1 MSIYRVK
8 TVESFQ
14 DPKQIEHNQLSLL
27 FMPNIVVKKW
37 LWAIFHLNSNNSEE
51 EANCWI
57 QVTSIVEETRN
68 NVWFYS
74 KIRSNTKIYKSLQ
87 MAHSNQ
93 ILVNHFWC
101 AIKIQHYINYI
112 KSQFILNELSIAYQ
126 KLIWL
131 SFLGLSIFF
140 HYGKRNCLTW
150 NRVSYNYKSYCLKNV
165 QTHLVWI

>member
-14 DPKQIEHNQLSLL
+14 DPEQIEQNQLSLL
-27 FMPNIVVKKW
+27 FMPNTVVKKW

-51 EANCWI
+51 EANSWI

-68 NVWFYS
+68 NFWFYS
-74 KIRSNTKIYKSLQ
+74 KIRSNTKIYKSFQ

-101 AIKIQHYINYI
+101 AIKYSTMLIILKVNSFWMYYQLRI
-112 KSQFILNELSIAYQ
+112 KSWYAYHFWVYRFFFIMAKETAWHEIE
-126 KLIWL
+126 
-131 SFLGLSIFF
+131 
-140 HYGKRNCLTW
+140 
-150 NRVSYNYKSYCLKNV
+150 
-165 QTHLVWI
+165 

>member
-14 DPKQIEHNQLSLL
+14 VPEQIEHNQLSLL

-37 LWAIFHLNSNNSEE
+37 LWAIFHLNSNNLEE
-51 EANCWI
+51 EADSWI

-68 NVWFYS
+68 NFWFYS
-74 KIRSNTKIYKSLQ
+74 KIRSNTKIYKSFQ

-101 AIKIQHYINYI
+101 AIKYSTMLIILKVNSFWMYYQLRI
-112 KSQFILNELSIAYQ
+112 KSWYDYHFWVCRSFFIMAKETAWHEIE
-126 KLIWL
+126 
-131 SFLGLSIFF
+131 
-140 HYGKRNCLTW
+140 
-150 NRVSYNYKSYCLKNV
+150 
-165 QTHLVWI
+165 

>member
-14 DPKQIEHNQLSLL
+14 DPEQIEHNQLSLL

-51 EANCWI
+51 EADSWI
-57 QVTSIVEETRN
+57 QVTSIVEEIRN
-68 NVWFYS
+68 NFWFYS
-74 KIRSNTKIYKSLQ
+74 KIRSNTKIYKSFQ

-101 AIKIQHYINYI
+101 TIKYSTMLIILKVNSFWMYYQLHI
-112 KSQFILNELSIAYQ
+112 KSWYDYHFWVYRCFFIMAKETAWHEIE
-126 KLIWL
+126 
-131 SFLGLSIFF
+131 
-140 HYGKRNCLTW
+140 
-150 NRVSYNYKSYCLKNV
+150 
-165 QTHLVWI
+165 